1 MKQANLDRAVAS
13 ATGES
18 IRFVRSMGFSLM
30 PMPRV
35 SYQPFGWAI
44 RLQEALE
51 GRAPA
56 GCESGVI
63 LFTFCGKDEAAFC
76 LVLSSF
82 VSAQIGFIETY
93 WP

>member
-35 SYQPFGWAI
+35 SYQPSVGS
-44 RLQEALE
+44 L
-51 GRAPA
+51 PA
-56 GCESGVI
+56 RGSCECVRQVA
-63 LFTFCGKDEAAFC
+63 KAA
-76 LVLSSF
+76 
-82 VSAQIGFIETY
+82 
-93 WP
+93 

>member
-35 SYQPFGWAI
+35 SYPSLGGQSVCK
-44 RLQEALE
+44 RLLKVVRRQVA
-51 GRAPA
+51 
-56 GCESGVI
+56 
-63 LFTFCGKDEAAFC
+63 KAA
-76 LVLSSF
+76 
-82 VSAQIGFIETY
+82 
-93 WP
+93 

>member
-35 SYQPFGWAI
+35 SYQPIGGHSACK
-44 RLQEALE
+44 RLLRVVRRQVA
-51 GRAPA
+51 
-56 GCESGVI
+56 
-63 LFTFCGKDEAAFC
+63 KAA
-76 LVLSSF
+76 
-82 VSAQIGFIETY
+82 
-93 WP
+93 